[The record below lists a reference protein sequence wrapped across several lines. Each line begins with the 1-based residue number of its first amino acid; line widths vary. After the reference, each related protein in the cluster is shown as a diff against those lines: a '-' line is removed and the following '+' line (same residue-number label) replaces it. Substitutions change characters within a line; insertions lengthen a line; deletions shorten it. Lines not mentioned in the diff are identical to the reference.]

1 PMDTVTEPTMPIY
14 LALIGGIGIVHY
26 NNTIEEQVEMVRRVK
41 RYENGFITDP
51 VTLSP
56 EHTIRDVDEIK
67 ARHGF
72 SGIPITEDG
81 TLQTRLVGI
90 VTNRDLDFE
99 KNRSRKL
106 REVMSTDLI
115 TAPEGIT
122 LS

>member
-1 PMDTVTEPTMPIY
+1 
-14 LALIGGIGIVHY
+14 
-26 NNTIEEQVEMVRRVK
+26 MVRRVK
-41 RYENGFITDP
+41 RFENGFITEP
-51 VTLSP
+51 MTLSP

-106 REVMSTDLI
+106 R
-115 TAPEGIT
+115 
-122 LS
+122 